1 MKILLATST
10 ALLLTAMPAHAQ
22 LIGGGGIG
30 GAIGG
35 TLGGTLGG
43 AGSIGSIGSPMDTIG
58 SATRGSVNS
67 TARSAGS
74 QSVNRKS
81 GTVHANR
88 SANASATGSLAQTV
102 STPTQMISGSGSGSA
117 SGSANGNADAQLIG
131 TDAVRQAAGSAV
143 TSTRGVVSGAANA
156 GRNTAGAMGQAAGS
170 AAGSANGNTTGS
182 ANGSGNGLLSGASGQ
197 LAAAGSL
204 AAAGNG
210 NFEVS
215 KGMSVLGPDGNRLG
229 KVRGVIA
236 DAHGQVQELLIKV
249 DGTTATL
256 PAANFSGSGN
266 ALVSAM
272 GESQIKDTA
281 ASQNDTKQ

>member
-1 MKILLATST
+1 MKILLATTT

-30 GAIGG
+30 G

-43 AGSIGSIGSPMDTIG
+43 AGSIGSVGSPMDTIG
-58 SATRGSVNS
+58 STTRG
-67 TARSAGS
+67 TASSAANTTGS

-81 GTVHANR
+81 GAVHVDR
-88 SANASATGSLAQTV
+88 SANASGAGSVAQTV
-102 STPTQMISGSGSGSA
+102 STPSRMISGNGAGSVSGSA
-117 SGSANGNADAQLIG
+117 SGTADAQLIG
-131 TDAVRQAAGSAV
+131 TDAVRQTARSAV
-143 TSTRGVVSGAANA
+143 GTTRGAVSGAANA
-156 GRNTAGAMGQAAGS
+156 GRSTAAATGQAAGSANGS
-170 AAGSANGNTTGS
+170 AAGSANGNAG
-182 ANGSGNGLLSGASGQ
+182 GLFSGAAGQ

-204 AAAGNG
+204 AAAGDA

-215 KGMSVLGPDGNRLG
+215 KGMRVLGPDGDRLG

-236 DAHGQVQELLIKV
+236 DSRGQVQAVLVKV
-249 DGTTATL
+249 DGATAAL

-272 GESQIKDTA
+272 GEGQIKNA
-281 ASQNDTKQ
+281 AQSQSNAAK